1 MTKRKKNTPAL
12 GPEFCQIFKRKAG
25 AHSHKN
31 VKRKKTRQKFL
42 RLERIMREYQGS
54 HRDSE
59 PHSRHITHTNT
70 NTPTLS
76 RLRVLTEKIIYLS
89 FFVDKS
95 GRMRDNTVMKLSD
108 KKKNEIKVLAK
119 YLRQELDGVD
129 ALRFAVKELF
139 KGEGSIELDN
149 DGQVMIYT
157 GHKFDEDSV
166 TKALWSVSCIDFLHR
181 NYLESRK
188 D

>member
-1 MTKRKKNTPAL
+1 
-12 GPEFCQIFKRKAG
+12 
-25 AHSHKN
+25 
-31 VKRKKTRQKFL
+31 
-42 RLERIMREYQGS
+42 
-54 HRDSE
+54 
-59 PHSRHITHTNT
+59 
-70 NTPTLS
+70 
-76 RLRVLTEKIIYLS
+76 
-89 FFVDKS
+89 
-95 GRMRDNTVMKLSD
+95 MKLSD